1 MIRSDKISEE
11 RDANR
16 VTYRIRAFT
25 SRDTETSEDRDTQQ
39 RKLNTCDV
47 SFYFKNCFNTEKRN
61 FIRRKTKRSLRHIRK
76 AA

>member
-1 MIRSDKISEE
+1 VIRSDKISEE

-25 SRDTETSEDRDTQQ
+25 SRATETSEDQDTQQ
-39 RKLNTCDV
+39 RKLNTC
-47 SFYFKNCFNTEKRN
+47 FYFKNCFNTEKRN